1 MTSNEKPMKVLV
13 VEDEPH
19 LRKTLRL
26 NLIARHY
33 VVEEATDGEE
43 ALARA
48 AISKPDLL
56 LIDLGLPK
64 LDGLDVIAAFRLW
77 SSAPVLVL
85 TARGSEA
92 DKVAALDLGADD
104 YVTKPFGI
112 DELFA
117 RIRALTRRSLDAAT
131 TLARVATASFTVDLV
146 NGHVTLT
153 GGSRPHLTPIE
164 WRLLDHLARNSGRL
178 VAQRELLQAVW
189 GPEYGTEANYLRVHL
204 GHLRAKVE
212 IDPSRPRHI
221 VTEPGLGYRFLP

>member
-1 MTSNEKPMKVLV
+1 MAPNEKPMKVLV
-13 VEDEPH
+13 VEDEPN

-117 RIRALTRRSLDAAT
+117 RIRALTRRSLD
-131 TLARVATASFTVDLV
+131 RKSVV
-146 NGHVTLT
+146 
-153 GGSRPHLTPIE
+153 
-164 WRLLDHLARNSGRL
+164 
-178 VAQRELLQAVW
+178 
-189 GPEYGTEANYLRVHL
+189 
-204 GHLRAKVE
+204 
-212 IDPSRPRHI
+212 
-221 VTEPGLGYRFLP
+221 